1 MNKID
6 SALFLLEENEEE
18 GKDGNFEQFDKAMGK
33 SAKNYEPY
41 LKGKPK
47 DLDQMLGEIK

>member
-33 SAKNYEPY
+33 TAKDYEPF
-41 LKGKPK
+41 LNGKPK
-47 DLDQMLGEIK
+47 DLD